1 MGRRKSNLRLQVA
14 QVLVEPKWRP
24 LVVLSASVPLGV
36 LCWLTA
42 GISASTLW
50 VSNAILFSIGGGIVI
65 SVPPDVLSR
74 SLRHRTNA
82 FGVLTWVIAFV
93 IIRFANSHTGNEQ
106 FYTICATILPVLILA
121 LVVDSRIF
129 EAENSIHWIFFN
141 LALIAGG
148 VGGCFLAITDGN
160 LSLGVFSYVSA
171 AMIAAFVTIIAS
183 AATKIKMP
191 SEQNASLSALAKLAL
206 RTKLIT
212 PSMVNEVAHQLT

>member
-1 MGRRKSNLRLQVA
+1 MARRKSNLRLLVA

-36 LCWLTA
+36 FCWFTA

-74 SLRHRTNA
+74 SLRNRTNA
-82 FGVLTWVIAFV
+82 FGVLTWVIALV
-93 IIRFANSHTGNEQ
+93 IIRFANSYTGNEQ
-106 FYTICATILPVLILA
+106 FYTICATILPVLILT

-148 VGGCFLAITDGN
+148 EGGCFLAITEGN

-183 AATKIKMP
+183 AATKIKMT
-191 SEQNASLSALAKLAL
+191 SEQNVSLSALAKLAL

-212 PSMVNEVAHQLT
+212 PSMVNEVAHQPT